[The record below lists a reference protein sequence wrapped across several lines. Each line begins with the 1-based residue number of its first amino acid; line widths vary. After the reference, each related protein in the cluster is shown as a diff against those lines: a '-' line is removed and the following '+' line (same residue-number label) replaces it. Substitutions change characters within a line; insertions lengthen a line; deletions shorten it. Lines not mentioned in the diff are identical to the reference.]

1 MAIIYLSLRCHY
13 QNDSCIRMG
22 HFNVS
27 LITVRDSHKTVS
39 TDHFSRER
47 TAEAE
52 LSPGLSAYQPTALPL
67 GQTGSQDSMF
77 LPQLLISAQTFRSAP
92 TASVDRCADIRST
105 LSVAFDCGRV
115 WR

>member
-52 LSPGLSAYQPTALPL
+52 LSPGLSAYQPNALPL
-67 GQTGSQDSMF
+67 NRLTHFPPKLYAAF
-77 LPQLLISAQTFRSAP
+77 LYRTCRIFIPHMPHLGMGEGAFISAAET
-92 TASVDRCADIRST
+92 
-105 LSVAFDCGRV
+105 
-115 WR
+115 